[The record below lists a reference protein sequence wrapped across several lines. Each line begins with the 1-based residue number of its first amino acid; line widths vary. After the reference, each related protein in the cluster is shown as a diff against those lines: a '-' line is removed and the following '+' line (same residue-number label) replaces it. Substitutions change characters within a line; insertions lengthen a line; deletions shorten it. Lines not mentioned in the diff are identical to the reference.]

1 MNLSTILF
9 AGVIGAFFA
18 LVIYV
23 IAVYN
28 FLNAT
33 KVRIKA
39 SIQEI
44 GNQLKRQAELIPNLT
59 DSTKGY
65 MAHEQ
70 QVFTKLTDARKS
82 ISSAVE
88 SGDIEK
94 MLQAN
99 EQMMQAMPAIKVV
112 LESNP
117 ELKASEVVKDL
128 MNNLTD
134 TSDKVSYARRLLI
147 DLTADYNQRLVMFPS
162 NIIADVFGFKEEA
175 GLKAPTSGQHIE
187 ESEKDTVT
195 PEVSI

>member
-1 MNLSTILF
+1 MNLLFILIL
-9 AGVIGAFFA
+9 ALIGALFG
-18 LVIYV
+18 LTIYV

-28 FLNAT
+28 FLNTT

-59 DSTKGY
+59 NATKGY
-65 MAHEQ
+65 MKHEQ
-70 QVFTKLTDARKS
+70 SVFTKLTDARKT
-82 ISSAVE
+82 IASAVE
-88 SGDIEK
+88 SGDVEK

-99 EQMMQAMPAIKVV
+99 DQVMQAMPQFKVV
-112 LESNP
+112 FESNP

-147 DLTADYNQRLVMFPS
+147 DLTADYNQKLVTFPS
-162 NIIADVFGFKEEA
+162 NIVANMFGFKPEV
-175 GLKAPTSGQHIE
+175 GLKTPETGAHVKV
-187 ESEKDTVT
+187 SEGDTVT
-195 PEVSI
+195 PKVNL

>member
-1 MNLSTILF
+1 MSSLSILLV
-9 AGVIGAFFA
+9 ALTGAIFG
-18 LVIYV
+18 LVIHIISV
-23 IAVYN
+23 FN

-33 KVRIKA
+33 KVRIQA

-44 GNQLKRQAELIPNLT
+44 GNQLKRQAELIPSLANA
-59 DSTKGY
+59 TKGY
-65 MAHEQ
+65 MEHEQ
-70 QVFTKLTDARKS
+70 SVFTKLTDARKS

-88 SGDIEK
+88 SGDVEK

-117 ELKASEVVKDL
+117 ELKASEIVKDL

-147 DLTADYNQRLVMFPS
+147 DLTADYNQKLVMFPS
-162 NIIADVFGFKEEA
+162 NIIANMFGFKAEA
-175 GLKAPTSGQHIE
+175 GLKIPTSGQHLE
-187 ESEKDTVT
+187 VSEKDTLT
-195 PEVSI
+195 PQINI